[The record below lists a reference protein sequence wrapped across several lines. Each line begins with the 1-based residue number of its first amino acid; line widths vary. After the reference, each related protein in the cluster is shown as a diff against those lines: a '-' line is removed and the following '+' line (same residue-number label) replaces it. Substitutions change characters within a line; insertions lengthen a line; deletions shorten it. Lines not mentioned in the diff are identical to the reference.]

1 MRWRVALLAVA
12 IAAAA
17 LQSSSAPKRVEI
29 LKQPRFIFDDTPI
42 GFYVRTEP
50 HPSNRLLRVAVLDE
64 VGTTVRSSDEDLDG
78 EGARIS
84 RLIEW
89 DSLDAG
95 SYAILARIYDEA
107 GARCARTAEYW
118 GSCKALA
125 SATSNLD
132 VRGFSERYSP
142 FDDPQ

>member
-17 LQSSSAPKRVEI
+17 LQSSASKRVEI
-29 LKQPRFIFDDTPI
+29 LKQPRFIFDDQPI
-42 GFYVRTEP
+42 AFYVRTEP
-50 HPSNRLLRVAVLDE
+50 HPMNRLLRVAVLDE

-78 EGARIS
+78 DGARIS

-95 SYAILARIYDEA
+95 SYAILARIFDTS
-107 GARCARTAEYW
+107 GAECARTAEYW
-118 GSCKALA
+118 GSCKSLA
-125 SATSNLD
+125 SATSYLE
-132 VRGFSERYSP
+132 VRGFSAVYSP
-142 FDDPQ
+142 FDDP